1 MGPMTHDRETV
12 PDDIGPDT
20 GLEPAGM
27 VFGNVGSSE
36 FRCVLTDPS
45 VREMDHVE
53 LDHPTDGP
61 VLGIVDSV
69 ELLSDLDQ
77 EKALGR
83 LAGSPGRVTYRRV
96 GKVSVI
102 GRRDDRGNLYRP
114 LTPVLPST
122 RVYKAS
128 RELICSTLG
137 MGSDRDGGVYLGKV
151 LHSDVD
157 VVLDPSVLVQRHVA
171 LIAKSGSGKSYT
183 CGVLAEE
190 LNKLDVPVVVL
201 DLHGEYR
208 TLVSPNI
215 VGEEY
220 ERMERFGVSP
230 KGLGDRLL
238 EYTLSAPGALP
249 GAVPTL
255 GLDIR
260 HFKAED
266 LLEVMGLKNIGP
278 SSSLLY
284 VAMDRVRSVLG
295 EDLDLF
301 DLMTALQSENN
312 PAKWPILNGLEHLK
326 RLPFFNTAP
335 TPLSSVVVPGKVTV
349 IELKDIPL
357 DIQQIGVAALLK
369 KLFQARKDGLIPP
382 FMLVVEEA
390 HNFCPQGSTVITSQ
404 VLQTLASE
412 GRKFGLGLAVVS
424 QRPAKVDKNV
434 LSQCGTQIILK
445 VTNPNDL
452 KAVVASVEGLNSRMA
467 DEIQNLPVSVALVVG
482 GNISNPVLVEVR
494 TRRTRHGGEAVD
506 ILGHLSSRYSR
517 NDDGAV

>member
-1 MGPMTHDRETV
+1 
-12 PDDIGPDT
+12 
-20 GLEPAGM
+20 M
-27 VFGNVGSSE
+27 VFGNVGSAE
-36 FRCVLTDPS
+36 FRCVITDPS
-45 VREMDHVE
+45 VREMDHLEV
-53 LDHPTDGP
+53 DHPTDGP

-77 EKALGR
+77 ERALGR
-83 LAGSPGRVTYRRV
+83 LAGSAGRVSYRRV

-102 GRRDDRGNLYRP
+102 GRRDARGNLYRP

-122 RVYKAS
+122 RVFKAG
-128 RELICSTLG
+128 RELVCSTLG
-137 MGSDRDGGVYLGKV
+137 LGLDRDTGIYLGKV

-157 VVLDPSVLVQRHVA
+157 VVLDPATLVQRHVA
-171 LIAKSGSGKSYT
+171 LIAKSGSGKSYA
-183 CGVLAEE
+183 CGVITEE
-190 LNKLDVPVVVL
+190 LNKLDVPVVIL

-215 VGEEY
+215 ASEEY
-220 ERMERFGVSP
+220 ERMERFSISP
-230 KGLGDRLL
+230 KGLGDRLI
-238 EYTLSAPGALP
+238 EYTLSATGSSPEAP
-249 GAVPTL
+249 PTL

-260 HFKAED
+260 NFKAED
-266 LLEVMGLKNIGP
+266 LLEIMGLKNIGS

-284 VAMDRVRSVLG
+284 VSMDRVRSVLG
-295 EDLDLF
+295 EDFDLF

-326 RLPFFNTAP
+326 RLPFFNALP

-349 IELKDIPL
+349 VELKDVPM
-357 DIQQIGVAALLK
+357 DIQQIGAAALLK

-412 GRKFGLGLAVVS
+412 GRKFGLGLTVVS

-434 LSQCGTQIILK
+434 LSQCGTQILMK

-452 KAVVASVEGLNSRMA
+452 KAVISSAEGLDSRMA
-467 DEIQNLPVSVALVVG
+467 DEIQMLPVGTAIMVG
-482 GNISNPVLVEVR
+482 GGIEVPVLTDIRVR
-494 TRRTRHGGEAVD
+494 QTRHGGDAARIGYDEPE
-506 ILGHLSSRYSR
+506 G
-517 NDDGAV
+517 